1 MGKIG
6 IIFWEG

>member
-6 IIFWEG
+6 IWI